1 MEIEQILKK
10 LDWLDEERRK
20 DKAII
25 AGLQDRI
32 QGYQTGIDLAHQQ
45 IKGLQAEVAR
55 LSALLGRMDQY
66 DENLLQIRIETK
78 KRSDDIE
85 KQFRK
90 ALEDAEKIRRTELR
104 NLETDLAEL
113 RKGFDPIPE
122 LRRLLQARADDVI
135 RIDRALEELRQ
146 RIEDVRHGSEEFSRS
161 YRIIED
167 SRRQDAKRLTDLVG
181 EIAAIRKRGEENR
194 AQIELAS
201 NTLRKL
207 ENRLLE
213 IITEEDK
220 RAEAQTDFLER
231 QAVWQLERDRQ
242 WKDLQTRF
250 ESLEAQ
256 ATLLFTQAQNMEVTH
271 QSIRRTQETV
281 ESVTERVERRINE
294 ITEIQRLGEERFRQE
309 WVTFRADDQKR
320 WTNYTLNQDEQRTEI
335 TRQNE
340 KLAERI
346 IAIEDLSHELQDLQQ
361 QIAEQTGKRL
371 QSLLALAHEWVST
384 YERSLGSSTR

>member
-20 DKAII
+20 DKAVI

-45 IKGLQAEVAR
+45 IKGLQAEIAR
-55 LSALLGRMDQY
+55 LTTLLGRMDQY
-66 DENLLQIRIETK
+66 DENLLQVRIETK

-104 NLETDLAEL
+104 NIENDLAEL

-135 RIDRALEELRQ
+135 RIDRVLEELRQ

-167 SRRQDAKRLTDLVG
+167 SRRQDAKRLTDFVG

-220 RAEAQTDFLER
+220 RAEVQTDFLER

-250 ESLEAQ
+250 ENLDQQ

-271 QSIRRTQETV
+271 QSIRRTQEAV

-320 WTNYTLNQDEQRTEI
+320 WTNYTLNQDEQRSEVI
-335 TRQNE
+335 RQNE

-346 IAIEDLSHELQDLQQ
+346 IAIEDLIHELQDLQQ
-361 QIAEQTGKRL
+361 QIAAQTGKRL

-384 YERSLGSSTR
+384 YERSIGSSAR